1 MASSPQTGVFGTMT
15 RTNTLLVLHLL
26 KESHASEIAGVLEI
40 SLSQVQKALDGLEV
54 AGLVVGVRVGRE
66 RRVSINPRY
75 PYREALLALLND
87 MTVRNV
93 ALHERLAAKRRRPR
107 RAGKEL

>member
-1 MASSPQTGVFGTMT
+1 MASSPQIGVFGTMT

-54 AGLVVGVRVGRE
+54 AGLVVGTRVGRE
-66 RRVSINPRY
+66 RRVKVSPRF
-75 PYREALLALLND
+75 PHRHELLALLD
-87 MTVRNV
+87 KMTIQDL
-93 ALHERLAAKRRRPR
+93 ALHERLATKRRRPR
-107 RAGKEL
+107 RAGKAI